1 MNNFA
6 VILGTAF
13 IASTN
18 AIKDQRPGL
27 AQVAAKQDGTDVVYE
42 EPVEEVAVD
51 EAPVDPIED
60 VIEEPVEEA
69 AVEEAPVEE
78 SAVEEAPVEE
88 TASTDESVEE
98 EASLIVNDDSKV
110 ADEVLENAT
119 TEQTEYVATLA
130 ESVMETLMTSDMD
143 GLNIISFVYSDETI
157 DAASALMAQE
167 SIVAAANFYD
177 ELPGVC
183 ESGQE
188 CRDGIGATTNA
199 NVKSEW
205 VIAFD
210 NIRLELENAVLRS
223 GVHIE
228 SGYNEAVMCDPGCG
242 PDCSEVEIELA
253 NAYDEMVRIMG
264 EIRALEEEQAIAI
277 ETITHIEEMCPAF
290 ADMTDAE
297 IATYADEQMET
308 YADAI

>member
-60 VIEEPVEEA
+60 VIEEPVEEAAVEEAPVEEAAVEEAPVEEAAVEEAPVEEA

-130 ESVMETLMTSDMD
+130 ESVMETLMTSDME
-143 GLNIISFVYSDETI
+143 GLNIISLVYSDETI
-157 DAASALMAQE
+157 DAASALMA
-167 SIVAAANFYD
+167 
-177 ELPGVC
+177 
-183 ESGQE
+183 
-188 CRDGIGATTNA
+188 
-199 NVKSEW
+199 
-205 VIAFD
+205 
-210 NIRLELENAVLRS
+210 
-223 GVHIE
+223 
-228 SGYNEAVMCDPGCG
+228 
-242 PDCSEVEIELA
+242 
-253 NAYDEMVRIMG
+253 
-264 EIRALEEEQAIAI
+264 
-277 ETITHIEEMCPAF
+277 
-290 ADMTDAE
+290 
-297 IATYADEQMET
+297 
-308 YADAI
+308 